1 MATFNIVH
9 STKYQYNWPIKES
22 INEIRLFPHDFEN
35 QEVLKFELLI
45 TNNPPVDM
53 STDYYG
59 NRVGNFNS
67 LEPHKEL
74 IIEARSLVRV
84 THSGKIPEIDTI
96 TAQDLAND
104 IENSIYLKRLS
115 TPETIVNQKEINL
128 ILKKINTTSK
138 PIIAL
143 AQECNKFI
151 FKNFTYTKGITNIET
166 TIDEILEHKK
176 GVCQDF
182 TILMLQI
189 LRTAGIPSRYVSGYI
204 CPNESGFRGEGAT
217 HAWVEI
223 YSPTQGWLGLDPTN
237 NIWTMD
243 NYVKL
248 AVGRNFNDCT
258 PVKGT
263 FKGLA
268 KQTLI
273 VSVSIGYE
281 DGRQVEDLNEVLLPE
296 ITLEEQIQLDYIEQL
311 HIKQK
316 LHQQQQQQQNQQHQ
330 QQQQQQ

>member
-1 MATFNIVH
+1 MAIFNIVH

-22 INEIRLFPHDFEN
+22 INEVRLFPEGFDN
-35 QEVLKFELLI
+35 QELLQFELLI
-45 TNNPPVDM
+45 TNNPTVEI
-53 STDYYG
+53 SKDYYG
-59 NRVGNFNS
+59 NKVGNFNT

-74 IIEARSLVRV
+74 TIESRMLIRV
-84 THSGKIPEIDTI
+84 NHSGKIPDIDTI
-96 TAQDLAND
+96 IVQDLVND
-104 IENSIYLKRLS
+104 IEKSIYLQRLS
-115 TPETIVNQKEINL
+115 TPDTIAHQKEIDL
-128 ILKKINTTSK
+128 ILKKINTIGK

-143 AQECNKFI
+143 AQECNNYVY
-151 FKNFTYTKGITNIET
+151 KNFTYTKGITNIET

-182 TILMLQI
+182 TILLLQI
-189 LRTAGIPSRYVSGYI
+189 LRTAGISSRYVSGYI

-248 AVGRNFNDCT
+248 AVGRNFHDCT

-268 KQTLI
+268 KQTLT

-281 DGRQVEDLNEVLLPE
+281 DGSKVEDLTEVQLPE
-296 ITLEEQIQLDYIEQL
+296 ISLEQQIKLDYLEQL
-311 HIKQK
+311 QK
-316 LHQQQQQQQNQQHQ
+316 QQQQQ
-330 QQQQQQ
+330 